1 VGQQPL
7 EVEGDVA
14 LAGFRLQ
21 SVLIGYREVTQALN
35 HVIKDIRGNDAVMP

>member
-35 HVIKDIRGNDAVMP
+35 HVVEDLGRNDAIMP